1 MATITSS
8 ELRTFVSYVHELCG
22 IQLDDSKAYLLESR
36 LTPLLQ
42 ELQCRTYND
51 LYAKARHDTS
61 RCIPNKIVDAI
72 STRET
77 LFFRDTSPFE
87 LLKFK
92 LVPDHFERLAAPG
105 AAARS
110 LQIWSAAC
118 STGQEVY
125 SIAISLKELLG
136 DLTKYRVKLLG
147 TDIAD
152 AAIAQASYGRYSK
165 IEVERGLSPEHL
177 RRYFTTD
184 GAGWRIQDELRA
196 VASFRKLNLLEP
208 LRGIGP
214 FDIIFCRNVAIYFS
228 QQDRARLFDRLAD
241 LLTPHGTLIIGA
253 TETLMGLHHRFVR
266 QQYRQAV
273 YYQLNSPAGTS
284 LC

>member
-1 MATITSS
+1 MATITPT

-42 ELQCRTYND
+42 EMQCRTYND
-51 LYAKARHDTS
+51 LYTRAKQDAS
-61 RCIPNKIVDAI
+61 RNISNKIVDAI

-77 LFFRDTSPFE
+77 LFFRDMSPFD

-92 LVPDHFERLAAPG
+92 LVPDHFDRLAVQGPSG
-105 AAARS
+105 ARS

-118 STGQEVY
+118 STGQELY
-125 SIAISLKELLG
+125 SIAITLKELLG
-136 DLTKYRVKLLG
+136 DLTKYHVKLLG

-152 AAIAQASYGRYSK
+152 AAIAQASYGRYNK
-165 IEVERGLSPEHL
+165 IEVERGLSPE
-177 RRYFTTD
+177 RIQRYFTAD
-184 GAGWRIQDELRA
+184 GAGWRIKDELRA

-208 LRGIGP
+208 FRGIGP
-214 FDIIFCRNVAIYFS
+214 FDVIFCRNVAIYFS
-228 QQDRARLFDRLAD
+228 PQDRTRLFDRLAD
-241 LLTPHGTLIIGA
+241 LLTPHGALIIGA
-253 TETLMGLHHRFVR
+253 TETLMGLNHRFVR

-273 YYQLNSPAGTS
+273 FYQRNSQAGA
-284 LC
+284 